1 MAPVAW
7 ASPIQ
12 VLCTARSGSGSPP
25 ERVRADPLRERAA
38 GRRVAGRVV
47 ELRPRAE
54 EDVRVAMV
62 AGYARVTRDSRVTRG
77 TAVTFP
83 GRLAARDTGH
93 NLAELDTRH
102 NEVRARTGA

>member
-1 MAPVAW
+1 MSPTLRAMAPVAW

-77 TAVTFP
+77 TAVTFA
-83 GRLAARDTGH
+83 GR
-93 NLAELDTRH
+93 LAELDTGH

>member
-1 MAPVAW
+1 MSPTLRATAPVAW

-12 VLCTARSGSGSPP
+12 VLCTARSGSGRPP
-25 ERVRADPLRERAA
+25 ERALVDPLRERAA

-47 ELRPRAE
+47 EVRPRAE

-77 TAVTFP
+77 TAVTIAV
-83 GRLAARDTGH
+83 GRGGEPDT
-93 NLAELDTRH
+93 LR
-102 NEVRARTGA
+102 V